1 MSFNQKSALQVARK
15 EEGDMLTAR
24 DREVVNDLA
33 SENNRHIENL
43 TVSIMAFQ
51 KNKTWLTVHI
61 IKFCS

>member
-51 KNKTWLTVHI
+51 KNKT
-61 IKFCS
+61 